1 MRRSQQRKADDQQ
14 AYRKVADLVVAWH
27 NESAGLEGPSILRL
41 AVHKRLAV
49 VGSEPV

>member
-27 NESAGLEGPSILRL
+27 NESAGLDPSILRL